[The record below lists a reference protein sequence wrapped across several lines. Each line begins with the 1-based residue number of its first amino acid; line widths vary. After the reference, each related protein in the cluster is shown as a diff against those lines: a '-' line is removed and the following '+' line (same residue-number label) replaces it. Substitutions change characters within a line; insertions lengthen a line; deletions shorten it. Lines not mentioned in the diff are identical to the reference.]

1 MKTALLVIDDEPQR
15 AEELCF
21 LLRFL
26 EESHVGRAESSNW
39 QAQVEQNAD
48 LRCVF
53 LGRYG
58 SAGQIPSDAI
68 HAIRTL
74 APRAALI
81 LVEEADQ
88 PVRLPATL
96 EASCGGH
103 LSRPF
108 RHSQL
113 SAILSRLQDV
123 YKRQISDVSSAWV
136 AIASNIAAP
145 TGESRSIR
153 RLTRS
158 NAKSHIRCYNSW

>member
-1 MKTALLVIDDEPQR
+1 MKTALLVLDDEPQR

-26 EESHVGRAESSNW
+26 EETHVVRAESSNW
-39 QAQVEQNAD
+39 QLHVEHNAD

-81 LVEEADQ
+81 LIEEADH
-88 PVRLPATL
+88 PVRWIACVKTMQAFGADTFVEAGPGKTL
-96 EASCGGH
+96 CGFNRRIDRS
-103 LSRPF
+103 LKSLNVENLE
-108 RHSQL
+108 S
-113 SAILSRLQDV
+113 LQKTLDYLKEV
-123 YKRQISDVSSAWV
+123 R
-136 AIASNIAAP
+136 
-145 TGESRSIR
+145 
-153 RLTRS
+153 
-158 NAKSHIRCYNSW
+158 